1 MWICEKWASGLLM
14 SLDKLNFKAYPSK
27 KWLHIIHY
35 YPNPQARLVFFSNIH
50 IFYGPITHK
59 YGTIVPQP
67 HIIVNSTRRHGNTVN
82 AYDSVKFQHHYYIT
96 GHVSSL
102 NAVHETKSN
111 ASIDSKDAKRRFKSH
126 PPSPTS
132 PHHHG
137 KKWRTR
143 RESRI
148 NYKLSKIPKYFSKKL
163 ICP

>member
-1 MWICEKWASGLLM
+1 MGKMVFRTMM

-27 KWLHIIHY
+27 KLLHIIHY

-96 GHVSSL
+96 GHVSTL
-102 NAVHETKSN
+102 YTKPSRTPVQIVKMPKGGSN
-111 ASIDSKDAKRRFKSH
+111 PIPH
-126 PPSPTS
+126 PP
-132 PHHHG
+132 PHHITTAKNDEIEG
-137 KKWRTR
+137 KV
-143 RESRI
+143 E
-148 NYKLSKIPKYFSKKL
+148 
-163 ICP
+163 